1 MLLDHALPSCSSFEL
16 YSTLSKPINSS
27 AQTERDGYHK
37 KTHQI
42 IVLYH
47 HGDRWIETKLS
58 LRIPGG
64 QNFEVCYFV
73 PSLFSFFIFIV
84 AINLNEAEKKSLQN
98 LPLSKEPS
106 VRYFLKVHD
115 DSELGRH
122 NVHVS
127 KYTLHLKSSAA
138 KLLLQWSM
146 KRNTYN

>member
-1 MLLDHALPSCSSFEL
+1 MLFRLAVHLCFIQHYQSPLTAPLKQRQTDITKNAPDNFCFVSPRRSLNWNK
-16 YSTLSKPINSS
+16 TVS
-27 AQTERDGYHK
+27 AYT
-37 KTHQI
+37 
-42 IVLYH
+42 
-47 HGDRWIETKLS
+47 
-58 LRIPGG
+58 GG

-84 AINLNEAEKKSLQN
+84 AITLNEAEKKTLQK
-98 LPLSKEPS
+98 LLLSKEPS

-127 KYTLHLKSSAA
+127 KYTLYLKSSAA

-146 KRNTYN
+146 KRNMYN